1 MDNEE
6 VFAKFKTSLAKI
18 EPKFDV
24 ETITL
29 SSSLKD
35 DLSLDSLDVI
45 ELLMIL
51 EEDFQLEINIEDL
64 IEITT
69 VGDACEILEKL
80 S

>member
-18 EPKFDV
+18 EPKFNV

-29 SSSLKD
+29 TSSLKD
-35 DLSLDSLDVI
+35 DLGLDSLDVI

-51 EEDFQLEINIEDL
+51 YQH
-64 IEITT
+64 
-69 VGDACEILEKL
+69 
-80 S
+80 

>member
-35 DLSLDSLDVI
+35 DLGLDSLDVI

-51 EEDFQLEINIEDL
+51 EEDFQLEINIEDIID
-64 IEITT
+64 IET
-69 VGDACEILEKL
+69 VKDACNILQDL